1 MFASELVAVVVRM
14 DALVFAIY
22 MHIDRRPDF
31 SGAVDDSWF

>member
-14 DALVFAIY
+14 DALVFAID

-31 SGAVDDSWF
+31 SGAVDDGWF